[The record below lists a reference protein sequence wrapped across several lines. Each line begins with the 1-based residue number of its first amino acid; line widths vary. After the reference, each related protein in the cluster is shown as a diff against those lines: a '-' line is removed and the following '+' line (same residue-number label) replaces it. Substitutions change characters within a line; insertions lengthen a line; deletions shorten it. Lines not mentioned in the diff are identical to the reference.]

1 MLAALVTGAHHQ
13 YVKSQVDVIA
23 VLALQYADIGPV
35 KTKLHAKVKSL
46 ADSATRDLT

>member
-35 KTKLHAKVKSL
+35 KPELHAKVKSL
-46 ADSATRDLT
+46 TDGVTRYLT